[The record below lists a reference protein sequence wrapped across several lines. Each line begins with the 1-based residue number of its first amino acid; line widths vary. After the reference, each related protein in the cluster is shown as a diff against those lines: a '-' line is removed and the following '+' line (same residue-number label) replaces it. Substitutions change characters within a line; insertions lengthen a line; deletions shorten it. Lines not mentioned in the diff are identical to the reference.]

1 MGVESGLCLDAIG
14 GGTANTTRLQLY
26 SCHGDTNQRWTRT

>member
-14 GGTANTTRLQLY
+14 GGTANTTKLQLY